1 MTIELQILDMIQ
13 QMRTVWLDHIMVAI
27 TTLGNGGLIWI
38 IAGLLLLISKKHR
51 KTGILLLAAFIL
63 EIILCNGVLKPLAAR
78 VRPCDINSTVQLL
91 VSRPTDYSFPSGHT
105 AASFAS
111 VVALFMAG
119 ERKLWKP
126 ALVLAVLI
134 AFSRLYLYVHYPTDV
149 LGGLI
154 LGLIAGYLGSRLVLW
169 LMAKRENCRAAA

>member
-1 MTIELQILDMIQ
+1 MELQILDMIQ

-27 TTLGNGGLIWI
+27 TTLGNGGIIWI

-105 AASFAS
+105 GASFAAAS
-111 VVALFMAG
+111 VLWS
-119 ERKLWKP
+119 RKEKGRL
-126 ALVLAVLI
+126 AAMILAVLI
-134 AFSRLYLYVHYPTDV
+134 AFSRMYLYVHYPTDI
-149 LGGLI
+149 LGGMI
-154 LGLIAGYLGSRLVLW
+154 VGSLSAVIVCMGFKLFEQ
-169 LMAKRENCRAAA
+169 KYGKNNEITV